1 MRKGKKAVVS
11 LFMALAVFCFGLF
24 VLPAKDAP
32 SSARASEENPK
43 IAVSVPAS
51 EEYNTIL
58 HIIGQSYP
66 GYDIDVYEVEN
77 TQDQIE
83 GLDLIIPQDYDMIM
97 IQPLDINALLPAALE
112 ISYAGIGLVVISE
125 YVAGFP
131 DGTIFLDIDTYYD
144 MGVDHADWVLE
155 NYAMTEDLVVYI
167 YYHQANNGT
176 SYKTGISDRL
186 QERNF
191 SGTVVTIG
199 VDTDQNLNAALND
212 FFNGNDEAGGAIE
225 HVTHSDVLAESILR
239 RYCQEGYREAESGTG
254 IRAFGEDNDEADGGG
269 NGEGSGGQEGEEGEG
284 NGNDSSFNGLEET
297 LDAEYEQYLEG
308 ITEMIADI
316 ITYYMAGEEIPDSQT
331 IDGCYVVSCGF
342 GPGYVKYVSK

>member
-11 LFMALAVFCFGLF
+11 LFMALAVFCIGLF

-51 EEYNTIL
+51 EEYYTIL
-58 HIIGQSYP
+58 QIIGQSYP
-66 GYDIDVYEVEN
+66 GYDIDEYEVEN
-77 TQDQIE
+77 IQDQIE
-83 GLDLIIPQDYDMIM
+83 GLDLIIPQDYDMII

-131 DGTIFLDIDTYYD
+131 DGTIFLDIATYYD
-144 MGVDHADWVLE
+144 LGVNHADWVLE
-155 NYAMTEDLVVYI
+155 NYAMTEDLVIYI

-191 SGTVVTIG
+191 SGTVVPIG
-199 VDTDQNLNAALND
+199 VDTDQNLNTALNG

-225 HVTHSDVLAESILR
+225 HVTHNSVLAESILR
-239 RYCQEGYREAESGTG
+239 RYRQEGYREAESGTG
-254 IRAFGEDNDEADGGG
+254 IRVFGEDD
-269 NGEGSGGQEGEEGEG
+269 GEGSGGQEGEDNG
-284 NGNDSSFNGLEET
+284 NGSSFNGLEEA
-297 LDAEYEQYLEG
+297 LDAEYEQYLED
-308 ITEMIADI
+308 IAEMIADV
-316 ITYYMAGEEIPDSQT
+316 ITCYMAGEEIPDSQT
-331 IDGCYVVSCGF
+331 IDGCYVVTYEF
-342 GPGYVKYVSK
+342 VPGYVKYVSK

>member
-1 MRKGKKAVVS
+1 MRKGKKAVVR
-11 LFMALAVFCFGLF
+11 LFIALAVFCFGLF

-43 IAVSVPAS
+43 IAVSVPPN
-51 EEYNTIL
+51 EEYDTIIQ
-58 HIIGQSYP
+58 IIRQSYS
-66 GYDIDVYEVEN
+66 GYYIHESKVEN

-83 GLDLIIPQDYDMIM
+83 DLESFISWGYDMII

-112 ISYAGIGLVVISE
+112 ISYAGIGLVVIGE

-155 NYAMTEDLVVYI
+155 NYAMTEDLVIYI
-167 YYHQANNGT
+167 YYHEATNGEL
-176 SYKTGISDRL
+176 YNAGISGRL

-191 SGTVVTIG
+191 SGKVVTIG

-239 RYCQEGYREAESGTG
+239 RYRQEGYREAESGTG
-254 IRAFGEDNDEADGGG
+254 IRVFGEDNGEGS
-269 NGEGSGGQEGEEGEG
+269 GEGSGGQEGEEGEG
-284 NGNDSSFNGLEET
+284 NGNGNDSSFNGLEEA

-308 ITEMIADI
+308 IAEMFADV
-316 ITYYMAGEEIPDSQT
+316 ITCYMAGEEIPDSQT
-331 IDGCYVVSCGF
+331 IDGCYVVTYEF

>member
-24 VLPAKDAP
+24 VLPVKDVP
-32 SSARASEENPK
+32 SSARASEENPE

-51 EEYNTIL
+51 EEYDTIIQ
-58 HIIGQSYP
+58 IIRQSYP
-66 GYDIDVYEVEN
+66 GYVIHEYEVEN
-77 TQDQIE
+77 IQGQIE
-83 GLDLIIPQDYDMIM
+83 DLDSFISWGYDMII

-131 DGTIFLDIDTYYD
+131 NGTIFLDIDTYYD

-155 NYAMTEDLVVYI
+155 NYAMTEDLVIYI

-191 SGTVVTIG
+191 SGTVETIE
-199 VDTDQNLNAALND
+199 VDTDQNLNTALNG

-225 HVTHSDVLAESILR
+225 HVTHNSVLAESILR
-239 RYCQEGYREAESGTG
+239 RYRQEGYREAESGTG
-254 IRAFGEDNDEADGGG
+254 IRAFGEDNDEGS
-269 NGEGSGGQEGEEGEG
+269 GEGSGGQEGEDNG
-284 NGNDSSFNGLEET
+284 NGSSSNGLEEA

-308 ITEMIADI
+308 IAEMIADV
-316 ITYYMAGEEIPDSQT
+316 ITCYMAGEEIPDSQT
-331 IDGCYVVSCGF
+331 IDGCYVVTYEF

>member
-1 MRKGKKAVVS
+1 MRKGKKAVVR
-11 LFMALAVFCFGLF
+11 LFIALAVFCFGLF

-51 EEYNTIL
+51 EEYSTIL
-58 HIIGQSYP
+58 QIIGQSYP
-66 GYDIDVYEVEN
+66 GYVIHEYEVEN
-77 TQDQIE
+77 IQDQIE
-83 GLDLIIPQDYDMIM
+83 GLDLIIPQDYDMII

-155 NYAMTEDLVVYI
+155 NYAMTEDLVIYI

-191 SGTVVTIG
+191 SGTVETIE
-199 VDTDQNLNAALND
+199 VDTDQNLNTALNG

-225 HVTHSDVLAESILR
+225 HVTHNSVLAESILR
-239 RYCQEGYREAESGTG
+239 RYRQEGYREAESGTG
-254 IRAFGEDNDEADGGG
+254 IRVFGEDNGEGS
-269 NGEGSGGQEGEEGEG
+269 GEGSGGQEGEDNG
-284 NGNDSSFNGLEET
+284 NGSSSNGLEEA
-297 LDAEYEQYLEG
+297 LDAEYEQYLTD
-308 ITEMIADI
+308 IAEMIADV
-316 ITYYMAGEEIPDSQT
+316 ITCYMAGEEIPDSQT
-331 IDGCYVVSCGF
+331 IDGCYVVTYEF